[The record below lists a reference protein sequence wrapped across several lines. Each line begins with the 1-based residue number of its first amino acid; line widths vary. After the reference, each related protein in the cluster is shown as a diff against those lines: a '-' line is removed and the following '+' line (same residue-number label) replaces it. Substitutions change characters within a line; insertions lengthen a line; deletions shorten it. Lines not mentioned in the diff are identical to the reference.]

1 MNFKELENIK
11 QELQFYKKDRKEV
24 LLNSIS
30 DRLNKSLDNYSKE
43 LTESFRYISKQ
54 NELNV
59 LKNIK

>member
-1 MNFKELENIK
+1 MDFKELENIK

-30 DRLNKSLDNYSKE
+30 DRLNKSLNNYYKE
-43 LTESFRYISKQ
+43 LTDSFKYISKQ
-54 NELNV
+54 NELKV

>member
-30 DRLNKSLDNYSKE
+30 DRLNRSLDNYSKE